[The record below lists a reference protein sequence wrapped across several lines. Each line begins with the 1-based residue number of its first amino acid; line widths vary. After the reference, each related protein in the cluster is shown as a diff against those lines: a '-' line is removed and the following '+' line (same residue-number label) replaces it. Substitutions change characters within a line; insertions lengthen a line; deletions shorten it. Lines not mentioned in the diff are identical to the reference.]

1 MGDHYRT
8 GRDYDRGSHFLPC
21 KKERILPAG
30 TAGVMQALEEC
41 PDCRDLA
48 LWIDLFFHH
57 HDAPHKS
64 LSASVRD
71 EQAVAVYGCI
81 GYITAILYLLLQGV
95 GDGSQPLISQ
105 YYGRDDRSSVQAVRK
120 LAYLTAAAITAVCTI
135 GVYLARAKVGT
146 LFALRQRQTPG
157 SSGISRFF
165 SQRCCF
171 WRLSV
176 LQHLTST
183 QRKRMDFPTFS
194 YMLSR
199 SARC

>member
-1 MGDHYRT
+1 MLLINR
-8 GRDYDRGSHFLPC
+8 FL
-21 KKERILPAG
+21 LLYG
-30 TAGVMQALEEC
+30 
-41 PDCRDLA
+41 
-48 LWIDLFFHH
+48 
-57 HDAPHKS
+57 
-64 LSASVRD
+64 D

-105 YYGRDDRSSVQAVRK
+105 YYGRDDRSSVQVARK

-146 LFALRQRQTPG
+146 LFGASTEANAGVIRYLPL
-157 SSGISRFF
+157 F